1 MKILI
6 IGSEGFIGSHVVDY
20 FLNENWEVH
29 GIDLKEIP
37 HREYNYKKI
46 LPQTINYESIFAFV
60 KPDVCLFASGSAS
73 VNFSIQDPLS
83 DLEANFLQVS
93 RVLNMIKIYSP
104 ACKFINISS
113 AAVYGNPDSL
123 PIKEDFNVKPLSPY
137 GWHKYYSELA
147 CKEYSS
153 LYSIKTC
160 SLRPFSVYGPGQNKL
175 LFWDIYKKVLKDK
188 EKIELFGSGHE
199 TRDFIYI
206 SDLINAI
213 NLVIKNAP
221 MQGEF
226 YNVASGEESKIAV
239 VAELLLHELNYK
251 GKLVFNNMKKAGD
264 PNNWVADITNLKR
277 IGFSPLVN
285 INRGLNLYALW
296 LKENGF

>member
-20 FLNENWEVH
+20 FLSEKWEVH

-37 HREYNYKKI
+37 HCEYNYKKI
-46 LPQTINYESIFAFV
+46 LPQTINYESIFSNV

-83 DLEANFLQVS
+83 DLEANFLQVF
-93 RVLNMIKIYSP
+93 RILNMLKMYSP
-104 ACKFINISS
+104 DCKFINISS

-123 PIKEDFNVKPLSPY
+123 PIKENFNIKPLSPY

-160 SLRPFSVYGPGQNKL
+160 SLRPFSVYGPRQNKL
-175 LFWDIYKKVLKDK
+175 LFWDIYKKTLKCS
-188 EKIELFGSGHE
+188 EKIELFGSGCE

-213 NLVIKNAP
+213 DLIIKNAP
-221 MQGEF
+221 MQGEC
-226 YNVASGEESKIAV
+226 YNVASGEENSIAS
-239 VAELLLHELNYK
+239 VAGLLLHELNYR
-251 GKLVFNNMKKAGD
+251 GELVFSHMEKEGD
-264 PNNWVADITNLKR
+264 PNNWVADITNLKE
-277 IGFSPLVN
+277 IGFSPSIN
-285 INRGLNLYALW
+285 INGGLILYVLW